1 MQENEGVLRVSRAK
15 TARTLGPTD
24 PWLSLRL
31 PQLTIATLKLVHLEL
46 SRTVILISAY
56 SSAIACRVMCH
67 CNVMIARA
75 FVGPMGYFS

>member
-1 MQENEGVLRVSRAK
+1 VRMQENEGVLRIPRVK

-24 PWLSLRL
+24 PWLSLGL

-56 SSAIACRVMCH
+56 SSATAPCTILQCCD
-67 CNVMIARA
+67 
-75 FVGPMGYFS
+75 